1 MVCANCAAVKNNAH
15 PSKGLKPFE
24 GLFSTPRYKP
34 LKKILIFFA
43 IVIAIHV
50 LWDGFESRFEQ
61 NDGYKRVSA
70 TLAANVFDASSFL
83 AELFFEDEI
92 TACKGQT
99 LYFRS
104 GCPVSVVDSCSGL
117 KLQVMTLLLFLIF
130 PGAWKRKLWF
140 IPGAMVIMHVTNILR
155 MFFLFLAGA
164 WLPEYAE
171 LIHLWVL
178 RPMIYGVLFLLWVWW
193 AERAGH
199 ARLRHE
205 ATTTQKQEF
214 CH

>member
-1 MVCANCAAVKNNAH
+1 MVCGNYAVVKNNAH

-24 GLFSTPRYKP
+24 GFFSTPRYKP
-34 LKKILIFFA
+34 VKNVLLFFI
-43 IVIAIHV
+43 IVISIHL

-61 NDGYKRVSA
+61 NDGYKRISA
-70 TLAANVFDASSFL
+70 SLASNVFDASSYM

-92 TACKGQT
+92 TEYQGQT

-104 GCPVSVVDSCSGL
+104 GGAVAVIDACSGL
-117 KLQVMTLLLFLIF
+117 KLLVMTFLLFLIF

-140 IPGAMVIMHVTNILR
+140 IPLAMLVMHVANILR
-155 MFFLFLAGA
+155 VLLLFAAGA
-164 WLPEYAE
+164 FWASQAE
-171 LIHLWVL
+171 FIHLWVL

-199 ARLRHE
+199 AGLRHKD
-205 ATTTQKQEF
+205 TKSLKIK
-214 CH
+214 HH

>member
-1 MVCANCAAVKNNAH
+1 MVCANCAAVKNKNNAH
-15 PSKGLKPFE
+15 PSKVLKPFE
-24 GLFSTPRYKP
+24 GLFSTPRYRP

-43 IVIAIHV
+43 IVISIHV

-70 TLAANVFDASSFL
+70 ALAANVFDASSYM

-140 IPGAMVIMHVTNILR
+140 IPAAMLTMHVANILR

-164 WLPEYAE
+164 FWPEQAVF
-171 LIHLWVL
+171 IHLWVL

-193 AERAGH
+193 AERIGH
-199 ARLRHE
+199 AGLGHKD
-205 ATTTQKQEF
+205 TKSQKII
-214 CH
+214 